1 MAARQG
7 QGSAGDI
14 RRARERNADTRTQ
27 IFAVTEQLLEQVP
40 LQDLSVAQ
48 IIDDAEISRATFYAY
63 FSSKFDVVVGLLT
76 KVTDDVYEV
85 ARVFIERAETDAPD
99 YAHGRAL
106 EAAARL
112 WRTHRFALRAATEHW
127 HSVPEMKAMW
137 LGAVERFTDGIAGEI
152 ERQRA
157 VGIAPPG
164 PDARELTSTLLWAT
178 ERSFYVAGLDV
189 GSPLASEER
198 AVPALYALWRGA
210 IYGADAEIAS
220 A

>member
-1 MAARQG
+1 M
-7 QGSAGDI
+7 
-14 RRARERNADTRTQ
+14 
-27 IFAVTEQLLEQVP
+27 
-40 LQDLSVAQ
+40 
-48 IIDDAEISRATFYAY
+48 
-63 FSSKFDVVVGLLT
+63 
-76 KVTDDVYEV
+76 
-85 ARVFIERAETDAPD
+85 FIERAETDAPD
-99 YAHGRAL
+99 YALGRAL

-137 LGAVERFTDGIAGEI
+137 LGAVARFTDGIAGEI